1 MKKILDRYIAK
12 TIMHATLI
20 ITLVFS
26 GVVTLLSMT
35 SELKNLGRGDYGFAE
50 IIIYL
55 LLRMP
60 GQLYGFAPMIML
72 LGCMLALNSLNTSR
86 ELAVMRASGVSS
98 QQLLRS
104 VLTCAMFLIMGMT
117 VIGEVIAPRLD
128 FYAEVRKENVRN
140 ADSTIITS
148 NGYWYHINHNFIH
161 VEHAIGRHLIE
172 NVTRYEF
179 DAAHRLVKTY
189 FAKTMSF
196 HKDHWRVTDVDETRF
211 AQDQTISQHL
221 PEDAWYIKLNPALL
235 NVSLTEPSEMSL
247 PKLLN
252 IAHYLERNG
261 VQAGHYL
268 YNFWQRIFQP
278 LSALVMI
285 FLAVP
290 FILRVANGANTAQ
303 RMLLGVV
310 VGLVFYLLNAFFGQL
325 CIVFQLPIA
334 LAASL
339 PLIIFSILG
348 VILSQQL
355 LKRH

>member
-12 TIMHATLI
+12 TIFHATLMM
-20 ITLVFS
+20 TLIFI

-35 SELKNLGRGDYGFAE
+35 SELKNLGRGDYGFIE

-60 GQLYGFAPMIML
+60 GQLYQFAPMIML
-72 LGCMLALNSLNTSR
+72 LGCMMALNSLNTSR
-86 ELAVMRASGVSS
+86 ELAVMRAAGVSS
-98 QQLLRS
+98 QHILRS
-104 VLTCAMFLIMGMT
+104 VLACAALVIIGMT

-128 FYAEVRKENVRN
+128 FYAEVRRENVRN

-161 VEHAIGRHLIE
+161 IEHAIGRHLIE

-179 DAAHRLVKTY
+179 DAANRLVKTY

-196 HKDHWRVTDVDETRF
+196 VNDHWKVTDVDETRF
-211 AQDQTISQHL
+211 VQDQTISQHL

-247 PKLLN
+247 PKLLT

-278 LSALVMI
+278 FAALVMI

-290 FILRVANGANTAQ
+290 FILRTVSGAHTAQ

-310 VGLVFYLLNAFFGQL
+310 VGLIFYLLNAFFGQL

-339 PLIIFSILG
+339 PLMIFSVVG
-348 VILSQQL
+348 AVLSQQL